1 MMIRAHLLELKKI
14 TDAMVID
21 GRITASE
28 QIDFLEKAGLTKVS
42 DREWVD
48 SADSKYSFL

>member
-1 MMIRAHLLELKKI
+1 MMIRTHLLELKKI

-21 GRITASE
+21 GRITAAE

-48 SADSKYSFL
+48 STDSKYSFL